1 MPDQV
6 RHDDFETFY
15 DVIKLEVAN
24 KSLCVSVAKKLNMG
38 FDISKFE
45 RCNLLVVGD
54 LMVDEYLWGN
64 VDRISPEAPVQV
76 VSVKE
81 ENYTLGGS
89 GNVANNLIALGAN
102 VSLAGVIGSDRY
114 GHLLLAKLNELG
126 INTEGVIEDPE
137 RPTTRKTRIISG
149 NQQVLRIDRETK
161 KDISQQTFDVILNYI
176 ERVMP
181 DVDLVLI
188 SDYGK
193 GLITADL
200 LNSLT
205 SIVKKYKSFSIVDP
219 KGRDFSKYSGVS
231 LLTPNKKEAA
241 LASGIDIVDESTLI
255 KAGNKIVETVKIENL
270 LITCGKDGMVLF
282 EDNKKPYYITAQARQ
297 VFDVSGAGDT
307 VIAVLGL
314 VIASGASFVKAAS
327 IANTA
332 AGIVVSKVGTSTVSK
347 NELLSALTPGYDY
360 ASTKHISF
368 SELPAVVQK
377 LKADNKKIVLTNG
390 CFDLLHEGHIML
402 LSASK
407 KLGDVLVVAIDD
419 DESVSGIKGP
429 GRPIISE
436 KDRLSILGALDSVDY
451 VVVFSSK
458 QLSKMIEIIR
468 PDILTKGRNYIFED
482 VTGREVVERY
492 GGRVVLIPIKKNV
505 SSSSIINNIR
515 NSDIQKKA

>member
-1 MPDQV
+1 M
-6 RHDDFETFY
+6 
-15 DVIKLEVAN
+15 
-24 KSLCVSVAKKLNMG
+24 S

-45 RCNLLVVGD
+45 KCNLLVVGD
-54 LMVDEYLWGN
+54 LMLDEYLWGD

-81 ENYTLGGS
+81 EIYTLGGS
-89 GNVANNLIALGAN
+89 GNVANNLIALGAK
-102 VSLAGVIGSDRY
+102 VSMAGVIGSDRY

-126 INTEGVIEDPE
+126 VNTEGVVEEPE

-161 KDISQQTFDVILNYI
+161 KDISQQTFNVILNYI
-176 ERVMP
+176 KRVIP
-181 DVDLVLI
+181 NVDLVLI

-193 GLITADL
+193 GLITAAL
-200 LNSLT
+200 LNSLLK
-205 SIVKKYKSFSIVDP
+205 IVKKHNPPRLTIADP
-219 KGRDFSKYSGVS
+219 KGHDFLKYSGVS

-241 LASGIDIVDESTLI
+241 LASGIEIVDESTLI
-255 KAGNKIVETVKIENL
+255 KAGNRILETVKTEKL

-282 EDNKKPYYITAQARQ
+282 EDNKKPYYITAQTRQ

-314 VIASGASFVKAAS
+314 AVASGASFVKAAS

-347 NELLSALTPGYDY
+347 NELLSALTPMCDY
-360 ASTKHISF
+360 ASTKHISI

-390 CFDLLHEGHIML
+390 CFDLLHAGHVML

-419 DESVSGIKGP
+419 DESVSSLKGP

-436 KDRLSILGALDSVDY
+436 KERLSILGSLDSVDY

-458 QLSKMIEIIR
+458 QLDKIIEIIR
-468 PDILTKGRNYIFED
+468 PNILTKGSDYIFED
-482 VTGREVVERY
+482 VTGREIVERC
-492 GGRVVLIPIKKNV
+492 GGRVVLIPITNNV
-505 SSSSIINNIR
+505 SSSSIINNIKG
-515 NSDIQKKA
+515 NV

>member
-1 MPDQV
+1 MD
-6 RHDDFETFY
+6 
-15 DVIKLEVAN
+15 
-24 KSLCVSVAKKLNMG
+24 
-38 FDISKFE
+38 FDISKLKG
-45 RCNLLVVGD
+45 CKLLVVGD
-54 LMVDEYLWGN
+54 LMVDEYLWGD

-89 GNVANNLIALGAN
+89 GNVANNLTALGAK
-102 VSLAGVIGSDRY
+102 VSLAGVIGSDKY
-114 GHLLLAKLNELG
+114 GHLVLAKLKELG
-126 INTEGVIEDPE
+126 VDTEGVIEELE

-161 KDISQQTFDVILNYI
+161 KDISKKTFDVILNYI
-176 ERVMP
+176 ERVIP

-193 GLITADL
+193 GLITTSL

-205 SIVKKYKSFSIVDP
+205 SIVKKHKKVSIADP
-219 KGRDFSKYSGVS
+219 KGRDFLKYSGVS
-231 LLTPNKKEAA
+231 LLTPNKKEVA
-241 LASGIDIVDESTLI
+241 LASGIEIVDESTLI
-255 KAGNKIVETVKIENL
+255 KAGNRILEAVKIEKL

-282 EDNKKPYYITAQARQ
+282 ERNKKPYYITAQARQ

-314 VIASGASFVKAAS
+314 AIASGASFAEAAS

-332 AGIVVSKVGTSTVSK
+332 AGIVVSKIGTSTVSK
-347 NELLSALTPGYDY
+347 NELLSALTPGCDY
-360 ASTKHISF
+360 VSSKHISF
-368 SELPAVVQK
+368 SDLPAVVQK
-377 LKADNKKIVLTNG
+377 LKTDNKKIVLTNG
-390 CFDLLHEGHIML
+390 CFDLLHAGHVML

-419 DESVSGIKGP
+419 DESVSSLKGP

-436 KDRLSILGALDSVDY
+436 KERISILCALDSVDY

-458 QLSKMIEIIR
+458 QLNKIIEIIR
-468 PDILTKGRNYIFED
+468 PDILTKGSNYIFED
-482 VTGREVVERY
+482 VIGREFVERC
-492 GGRVVLIPIKKNV
+492 GGRVMLIPITNNI
-505 SSSSIINNIR
+505 SSSSIINNIKG
-515 NSDIQKKA
+515 NI